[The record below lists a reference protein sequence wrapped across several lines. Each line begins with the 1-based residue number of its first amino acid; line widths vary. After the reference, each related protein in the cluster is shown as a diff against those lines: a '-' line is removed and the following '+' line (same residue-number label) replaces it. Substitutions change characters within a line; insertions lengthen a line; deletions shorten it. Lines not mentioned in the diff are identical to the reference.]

1 MSILLKADTVNEAL
15 PVAVAVLKDQG
26 YLEDSRNGSAVV
38 MPGTLITDYLHPQF
52 RVLFNEARDA
62 NPFFHLFEA
71 MWMLAGRRDL
81 KFVASF
87 AANMKSF
94 SVDGETLQAA
104 YGYRWREHFAINWP
118 EDGSDEN
125 FMEGERDQLAYIIR
139 KLVEKPS
146 SRQLVLNIWDPQ
158 TDLVD
163 SEDNAKDRACNLSV
177 VFTPRPN
184 IVQDQLFGYSLDM
197 TVCNRSNDLI
207 WGAYGANQVHFG
219 FLHEVVA
226 AAACMRQGVYTQVGA
241 NSHLYTEE
249 LYGEKL
255 NSAIHAPDF
264 YRVAVSESSFFLGTS
279 PLINKVSAHNLYLAD
294 KPALAVSHWG
304 WHMESYN
311 RHGERELW
319 YTPEQAAEAG
329 LEQLNGQDLRSEI
342 AEGVLHSLALI
353 NPLLENF
360 LEARN
365 EHDQSLPG
373 DMLDRLTDN
382 VQGLNPN
389 FKYLPTFVQLVVV
402 PMFVAHEHNR
412 RGNYAEACHT
422 LCRANKKVLDLS
434 QEASLPLS
442 NLGDILLKFR
452 GINENNTGL
461 TVDWFVAGRQWLDR
475 RNAGKYMA
483 QCTSDGLSDNEWNR

>member
-15 PVAVAVLKDQG
+15 PVALAVLKDQG
-26 YLEDSRNGSAVV
+26 YLEASRNGSAVV
-38 MPGTLITDYLHPQF
+38 MPGTFITDYLHPQF

-81 KFVASF
+81 KFVAAF

-94 SVDGETLQAA
+94 SVDGKTLQAA
-104 YGYRWREHFAINWP
+104 YGYRWREHFGIQGTESS
-118 EDGSDEN
+118 EDFGIVDQ
-125 FMEGERDQLAYIIR
+125 DQLAYIIR

-146 SRQLVLNIWDPQ
+146 SRQLVLNIWDPR

-163 SEDNAKDRACNLSV
+163 SPENAKDRACNLSV

-184 IVQDQLFGYSLDM
+184 VVEDQLFGYSLDM
-197 TVCNRSNDLI
+197 TVYNRSNDLV

-219 FLHEVVA
+219 FLHEVVS

-255 NSAIHAPDF
+255 NSAIHAQDF
-264 YRVAVSESSFFLGTS
+264 YRVAVSESSFILG
-279 PLINKVSAHNLYLAD
+279 PAPQVNKVSAHNLYLAE
-294 KPALAVSHWG
+294 KPAMAMSHWG
-304 WHMESYN
+304 WHMESFN
-311 RHGERELW
+311 RSGERELW

-329 LEQLNGQDLRSEI
+329 LEQLNGQALRSEI
-342 AEGVLHSLALI
+342 AEGVLHSLSLI
-353 NPLLENF
+353 SPLLDNF
-360 LEARN
+360 LEAR
-365 EHDQSLPG
+365 EEYDQKLPG
-373 DMLDRLTDN
+373 DMLDRLTES
-382 VQGLNPN
+382 VHGLHPN
-389 FKYLPTFVQLVVV
+389 FQYLPTFVQLVVI

-422 LCRANKKVLDLS
+422 LCRANKKVMELCK
-434 QEASLPLS
+434 ETTLPLAD
-442 NLGDILLKFR
+442 LGNVLLKFR

-483 QCTSDGLSDNEWNR
+483 PCNSDGLSDNEWNR